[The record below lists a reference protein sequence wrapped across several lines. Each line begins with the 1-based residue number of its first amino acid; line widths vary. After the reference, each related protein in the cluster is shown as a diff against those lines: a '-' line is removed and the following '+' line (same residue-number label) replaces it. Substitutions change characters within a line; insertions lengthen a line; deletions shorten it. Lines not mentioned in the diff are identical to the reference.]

1 MFKSMIKLLSRP
13 PPIGSRCV
21 DDRAAL
27 AFIEQEH
34 HRARRDLRL
43 ARRELGAALA
53 AERAESHRL
62 RNLKARMATL
72 EGRAIAAM
80 RAGFAGVAED
90 VASDIATLGTDCL
103 VGEQCL
109 AVLRG
114 EIERHHQ
121 LAQSAERRMA
131 RCERGRRVIE
141 AEQAVRALRDRATGH
156 AEDQRSVLADAE
168 ATLIALRRGHLQS
181 LASPRPEMPVRTGLP
196 AFRQAGH
203 ASPPPTAAEVL
214 IAIRNRAVLAS
225 RSA

>member
-13 PPIGSRCV
+13 PAIGSGCV

-27 AFIEQEH
+27 AFIEQEY
-34 HRARRDLRL
+34 HRARRELRL

-53 AERAESHRL
+53 AERTESHRL
-62 RNLKARMATL
+62 RNLQARMATL
-72 EGRAIAAM
+72 EGRAIAAV
-80 RAGFAGVAED
+80 RAGFGGVAED

-103 VGEQCL
+103 VGHQCL

-114 EIERHHQ
+114 EIERHTH

-156 AEDQRSVLADAE
+156 AEDQRSALSDAE
-168 ATLIALRRGHLQS
+168 ATLVALRRSHLQS
-181 LASPRPEMPVRTGLP
+181 LTSPRPEMPARTGFPPL
-196 AFRQAGH
+196 RQTGA
-203 ASPPPTAAEVL
+203 ALPPPTAAEVL
-214 IAIRNRAVLAS
+214 IAIRNRAVMAS